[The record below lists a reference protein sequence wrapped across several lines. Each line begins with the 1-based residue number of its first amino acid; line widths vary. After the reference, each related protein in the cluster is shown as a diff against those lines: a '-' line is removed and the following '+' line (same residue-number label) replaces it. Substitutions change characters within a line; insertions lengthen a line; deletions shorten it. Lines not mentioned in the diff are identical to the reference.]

1 MAEGSRLNT
10 VYKFFG
16 KAPANDFRAN
26 PGTLTTFREEWKALT
41 DEDKDQLQEGIDNGS
56 LTY

>member
-1 MAEGSRLNT
+1 MAETSRLNT

-16 KAPANDFRAN
+16 KAPENEFRPS
-26 PGTLTTFREEWKALT
+26 PGTLTTFREEWKALSET
-41 DEDKDQLQEGIDNGS
+41 DKNQLEEGIANGT